1 MAPSTTVRLP
11 EGGFTVR
18 LLSSVTSGEL
28 QVAGNGVECAGDG
41 RGEQAER
48 HDNADRDH
56 CQDDAV
62 LGHRLTLLDGVA
74 CAEVMDQILER
85 HGFTP
90 LRHFG
95 RALARDANWSSGCGV
110 DSKSVKTA

>member
-56 CQDDAV
+56 CQDDAI

-74 CAEVMDQILER
+74 GAEVMDQILER
-85 HGFTP
+85 HEFTS
-90 LRHFG
+90 LHQV
-95 RALARDANWSSGCGV
+95 RARTARRAR
-110 DSKSVKTA
+110 